1 MKKIIT
7 LICISILFFSCS
19 SDDAKSSENYI
30 EQFTIAGIK
39 PIQVNIKQ
47 DQNLIQILTFEDNRE
62 AVLNAT
68 PEIVV
73 SRNATWS
80 KNGQNWVVTAE
91 NGETRSYSIQIIVP
105 SNKYSFEEW
114 ETSNG
119 GYYAPSGPNSM
130 WTSGNPG
137 ISTALSMLGR
147 NNKDPEIYPTKK
159 TSEAYGGSKAV
170 LLETI
175 EGGVVFEANYPI
187 FSGNFFL
194 GNFNM
199 AKMTTPLIATEVG
212 SIYPKKPKKVTGFYK
227 YKEGPGDFN
236 NNGTPEP
243 GRRDSCNLGISF
255 YQGDSPTSGKDT
267 ILAVM
272 DIDDSELVIARAT
285 LPDCSETAGDGFH
298 EFSLDFGTYAKEP
311 DFTNHYYKIVITFA
325 ASRNGDKYAGKI
337 GSKLIIDEVEIE
349 DY

>member
-1 MKKIIT
+1 MKKIIP
-7 LICISILFFSCS
+7 LIFISVLFFSCS
-19 SDDAKSSENYI
+19 SDDTKSSENYI
-30 EQFTIAGIK
+30 EQFTIASIR
-39 PIQVNIKQ
+39 PIQISIKQ
-47 DQNLIQILTFEDNRE
+47 DQNLIQILSFEDKRE
-62 AVLNAT
+62 AILNAT

-73 SRNATWS
+73 SKNATLS

-91 NGETRSYSIQIIVP
+91 NGETRNYSIQIIVP
-105 SNKYSFEEW
+105 SNKYSFEDW
-114 ETSNG
+114 EASNS

-137 ISTALSMLGR
+137 ISMALSMLGR
-147 NNKDPEIYPTKK
+147 NSNDPEIYPTKK
-159 TSEAYGGSKAV
+159 TREGYGGSNAV

-175 EGGVVFEANYPI
+175 EGGNVFGSNYPI

-199 AKMTTPLIATEVG
+199 AKMTTPLVATEVG

-227 YKEGPGDFN
+227 YKEGSGVFIS
-236 NNGTPEP
+236 EP
-243 GRRDSCNLGISF
+243 GKRDSCNLGISF

-267 ILAVM
+267 ILTVEN
-272 DIDDSELVIARAT
+272 IDNSELVIARAT
-285 LPDCSETAGDGFH
+285 LPDCSKTGDDFH
-298 EFSLDFGTYAKEP
+298 QFSLDFGTYTKEP
-311 DFTNHYYKIVITFA
+311 DFVNHYYKIVITFA